1 MGERGVII
9 FGIAAGLPY
18 YVGLALTSFDG
29 RAPPLAPPG
38 RSPRCPDARRLL
50 GAGAWQA
57 YTLTILFGALST
69 LVFPACAI
77 TSLHSF

>member
-29 RAPPLAPPG
+29 RAPLAPPG
-38 RSPRCPDARRLL
+38 PEP
-50 GAGAWQA
+50 
-57 YTLTILFGALST
+57 AL
-69 LVFPACAI
+69 P
-77 TSLHSF
+77 

>member
-29 RAPPLAPPG
+29 RAPLLAPRPG
-38 RSPRCPDARRLL
+38 PESAPP
-50 GAGAWQA
+50 
-57 YTLTILFGALST
+57 
-69 LVFPACAI
+69 
-77 TSLHSF
+77 